1 MRYIMP
7 IKVVELTS
15 VDGKRFSHRGEKV
28 RNVRIDT
35 SSTVT
40 LISEESDSEAN
51 IEFRFTAS
59 YGGMGVIKVE
69 GSILFEGDASNITQ
83 SWNKTGN
90 MPDEVASEVHT
101 AIMRTCM
108 PEAVMISR
116 TLKLPPPIPIPPIS
130 FGKKKKGKTASSG
143 MEVA

>member
-1 MRYIMP
+1 MA
-7 IKVVELTS
+7 IKLVELTS
-15 VDGKRFSHRGEKV
+15 IDGKRFMHRGEKI
-28 RNVRIDT
+28 RNIRIDT

-40 LISEESDSEAN
+40 LISEESDNEAN
-51 IEFRFTAS
+51 IEFRFTAN

-69 GSILFEGDASNITQ
+69 GTILFEGDASDITDQ
-83 SWNKTGN
+83 WNKTGN
-90 MPDEVASEVHT
+90 MPNEVASEVHT

-116 TLKLPPPIPIPPIS
+116 TLKLPPPIPIPPIPI
-130 FGKKKKGKTASSG
+130 GKKKKGKTVSSG

>member
-1 MRYIMP
+1 MA
-7 IKVVELTS
+7 IKMIELTA

-28 RNVRIDT
+28 RNIRIDT

-40 LISEESDSEAN
+40 LISEENPSEAN

-59 YGGMGVIKVE
+59 YGGMGVIKLE
-69 GSILFEGDASNITQ
+69 GSIIFEGDAHGITEE
-83 SWNKTGN
+83 WNKSGN
-90 MPDEVASEVHT
+90 MPNEVASEVHT

-108 PEAVMISR
+108 PEAVMVSR
-116 TLKLPPPIPIPPIS
+116 SLKLPPPIPIPPIPIQ
-130 FGKKKKGKTASSG
+130 KKKKGKTASTG

>member
-1 MRYIMP
+1 MP
-7 IKVVELTS
+7 IKNLEITG
-15 VDGKRFSHRGEKV
+15 VDGKKFMHRGEKI

-40 LISEESDSEAN
+40 LISQEGPEIAN
-51 IEFRFTAS
+51 IEFRFTAN
-59 YGGMGVIKVE
+59 YGGMGVIKIE
-69 GSILFEGDASNITQ
+69 GSILFEGKASEIVDN
-83 SWNKTGN
+83 WNNNGN
-90 MPDEVASEVHT
+90 MPDEMAGEVHT

-116 TLKLPPPIPIPPIS
+116 TLKLPPPIPIPPVPV
-130 FGKKKKGKTASSG
+130 GKQKKKGKTVSSG